1 MSEVPRKRVD
11 YIQITRDTYSSL
23 GYSEYRWVHS
33 QGPIPWR
40 RPRKPLSESRLAL
53 VGSGG
58 IYLAGQIAFHYRDD
72 ASFRCI
78 PTDVETESLRAT
90 HFAYD
95 LEDVRSDPNVVFPID
110 VLRDLVA
117 EGEVGELAPD
127 ALAFM
132 GGIYSARKVRDELA
146 PAITRKLLDQEVDVA
161 LLVPV

>member
-11 YIQITRDTYSSL
+11 YIQITRDTYRSL
-23 GYSEYRWVHS
+23 GYPEYRWVYS
-33 QGPIPWR
+33 DGPIPWR

-53 VGSGG
+53 VASGG
-58 IYLAGQIAFHYRDD
+58 IYVAGQIAFHYRDD

-78 PTDVETESLRAT
+78 RSDVETDRLRAT

-110 VLRDLVA
+110 VLRNLVA
-117 EGEVGELAPD
+117 EGEIGELAPD
-127 ALAFM
+127 ALTFM

-146 PAITRKLLDQEVDVA
+146 PAITRKLLEQRVDVA